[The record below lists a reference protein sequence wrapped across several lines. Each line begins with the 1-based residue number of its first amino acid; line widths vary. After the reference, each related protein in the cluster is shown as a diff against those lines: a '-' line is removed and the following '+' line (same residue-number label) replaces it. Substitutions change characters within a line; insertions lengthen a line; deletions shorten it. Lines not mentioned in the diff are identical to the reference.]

1 MSMNTLSITKSKTF
15 PEDFY
20 RDYSR
25 FKHGSKTV
33 ARSFGKRLA
42 LEVGP
47 RLKDESSLV
56 IYPAPYNNVPT
67 ASSALKDYLLSNLSN
82 TFVEKDIQVK
92 EGKIHR
98 LYSYD
103 NDYGSMSKEERKLAI
118 SSDQFSIDKNF
129 FNPEDILIFIDDIK
143 ITGSHEE
150 RIRELLARE
159 KITNE
164 VIFIYL
170 VEYTGEDPSIE
181 NRLNHD
187 SVKNLKDINDI
198 IRNDKFIFNTRV
210 IKYILKAD
218 IEEFVSFI
226 TYQSD
231 IFQETLHHYSIL
243 NQYHKNSKYEVNFS
257 ILHNI
262 LNRK

>member
-1 MSMNTLSITKSKTF
+1 MHTTLSLIKSDTF
-15 PEDFY
+15 SEEIY
-20 RDYSR
+20 HKYSR

-33 ARSFGKRLA
+33 AREFGKRLA
-42 LEVGP
+42 HAI
-47 RLKDESSLV
+47 KDNLPKSSNIV
-56 IYPAPYNNVPT
+56 VYPAPYNNVPT
-67 ASSALKDYLLSNLSN
+67 ASSSLKDYLLSQLSH
-82 TFVEKDIQVK
+82 TFYENSISVK

-103 NDYGSMSKEERKLAI
+103 NDYGNMSKEERRLAI

-129 FNPEDILIFIDDIK
+129 FNSKDILIFIDDIK

-150 RIRELLARE
+150 RIRELLERE
-159 KITNE
+159 NITNE

-170 VEYTGEDPSIE
+170 FEYTGQDSTVEH
-181 NRLNHD
+181 RLNHG
-187 SVKNLKDINDI
+187 SVNNLKDINNI
-198 IRNDKFIFNTRV
+198 IANDKFIFNTRV

-243 NQYHKNSKYEVNFS
+243 NMYHTNPMYSVNFG

-262 LNRK
+262 LIRK